1 VVRTTPHLA
10 TGTRPLLQRL
20 RHALP
25 QGRTLP
31 PEAWERRHHALLF
44 FLWLQAAGLGVYTLL
59 RGYGLADTALHIGGV
74 VVCAVLGTVGT
85 GRRWRATWVSVGCMT
100 AGAVAVHASGG
111 AIEAHFYFFVMIVV
125 LTLYE
130 DWVPFLVAIA
140 YVVLHHGIVG
150 AIDPSAVYDHKGA
163 EQHPWRWAL
172 VHGAFVTA
180 AGVGALVAWRL
191 NEETR
196 LKAFGDLEE
205 RERAVSLLE
214 ATLQST
220 ADGILV
226 VDGEGAMVS
235 YNDEF
240 VRMWRIPDHVMDTGD
255 DEQALWY
262 VVDQLADQESFVEK
276 VRELY
281 EQPDA
286 ESYDVL
292 EFKDGRVFERYSRPQ
307 RVGGE
312 SVGRVWSFR
321 DITERRR
328 FESELQHLA
337 DHDALTGLLN
347 RRRFEE
353 ELEREVALASR
364 YGEAG
369 AALVLDLDN
378 FKYVNDTMGHQAG
391 DQLILD
397 VAGALRRRLRET
409 DAMARLGG
417 DEFAVIL
424 PRTDDAGAHQVARE
438 LLQAVREHEGL
449 VAGRTVRVTTSIGV
463 ATFGAERV
471 TGQEVLATADIAMY
485 EAKDAGRDRVCALD
499 DTSGGEARQRAR
511 TSWIERIRE
520 ALDEDRFVLQAQPIL
535 NLATDEVS
543 QHELLLRMVS
553 DTGEIVPPA
562 AFLSTAERFGLVQ
575 SIDRWVVQRAIRLM
589 DQQLRQG
596 RRLRLEVNISGN
608 SVDDRELRTLIQE
621 ELTASAVDPDDLIL
635 EITETAVISNMDDA
649 RRFAESLSRLGC
661 RFALDDFG
669 TGFGSYY
676 YLKHLPLHYI
686 KIDGDFIRNLAESP
700 TDQLMVRAMVQV
712 AQGLGMKTIAEF
724 VENAETVEF
733 LRAYGVDFAQG
744 YHVGR
749 PQPIEELWPVD
760 ADDEPGEGKPAPV
773 RVRASRP

>member
-1 VVRTTPHLA
+1 ML
-10 TGTRPLLQRL
+10 
-20 RHALP
+20 
-25 QGRTLP
+25 
-31 PEAWERRHHALLF
+31 W
-44 FLWLQAAGLGVYTLL
+44 FLWAQAAGLAVYTLL
-59 RGYGLADTALHIGGV
+59 RGYGPGHTAVHVGGV
-74 VVCAVLGTVGT
+74 AACAVLGMVGT
-85 GRRWRATWVSVGCMT
+85 SRRWRATWVSLGCMT
-100 AGAVAVHASGG
+100 AAAVAVHASGG
-111 AIEAHFYFFVMIVV
+111 VIEAHFYFFVIIVV

-140 YVVLHHGIVG
+140 YVVLHHSIVG
-150 AIDPSAVYDHKGA
+150 AIDPGAVYNHTGA
-163 EQHPWRWAL
+163 DEHPWRWAL
-172 VHGAFVTA
+172 IHGAFVTA
-180 AGVGALVAWRL
+180 AGVGAIIAWRL

-196 LKAFGDLEE
+196 LKALGDLEE
-205 RERAVSLLE
+205 RQRAVSLLE
-214 ATLQST
+214 ATLEST

-226 VDGEGAMVS
+226 VDREGAIVS
-235 YNDEF
+235 FNREF
-240 VRMWRIPDHVMDTGD
+240 VRMWRIPDEVIETGD
-255 DEQALWY
+255 DQRALAFVVEQLTEP
-262 VVDQLADQESFVEK
+262 DSFLEK
-276 VRELY
+276 VRDLY

-292 EFKDGRVFERYSRPQ
+292 DFADGRVFERYSRPQ

-337 DHDALTGLLN
+337 DHDALTGLFN

-353 ELEREVALASR
+353 ELEREVALAHR
-364 YGEAG
+364 YGEPG

-378 FKYVNDTMGHQAG
+378 FKYVNDTLGHQSG
-391 DQLILD
+391 DELILN

-424 PRTDDAGAHQVARE
+424 PRIDDAGAHQVARE

-449 VAGRTVRVTTSIGV
+449 VGGRTVRVTTSIGV
-463 ATFGAERV
+463 ATFGGERV

-485 EAKDAGRDRVCALD
+485 EAKNAGRDRVCALD
-499 DTSGGEARQRAR
+499 KTSGGAARERAR

-535 NLATDEVS
+535 NLATDEIS

-589 DQQLRQG
+589 DEQLRQG
-596 RRLRLEVNISGN
+596 RRLRLEVNVSGN
-608 SVDDRELRTLIQE
+608 SVDDRELRTLIQD
-621 ELTASAVDPDDLIL
+621 ELAASAVDPDDLIL
-635 EITETAVISNMDDA
+635 EITETAVISNMDEA

-686 KIDGDFIRNLAESP
+686 KIDGDFIRNLANSP

-712 AQGLGMKTIAEF
+712 AQGLGMKTVAEF

-760 ADDEPGEGKPAPV
+760 VDDEPGEPESAPV